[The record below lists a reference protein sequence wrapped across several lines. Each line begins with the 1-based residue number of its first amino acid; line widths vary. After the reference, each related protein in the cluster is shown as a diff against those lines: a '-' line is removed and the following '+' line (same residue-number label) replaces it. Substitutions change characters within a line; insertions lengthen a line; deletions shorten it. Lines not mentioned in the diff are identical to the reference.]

1 MALEYGTLG
10 ETSMKALALA
20 VGLLFILVNF
30 SLLRG
35 DDLQVDPDK
44 LPPPAAGTM
53 DFARDIKPILERSCL
68 RCHSDPRIVRN
79 QAPNKGGLNLE
90 SREAALQGG
99 ATGVVIIPG
108 KSATSPL
115 IHLVSGFPVGDV
127 RAMPPREGA
136 RLSKEEIGKLRAW
149 IDQGAVWA
157 K

>member
-1 MALEYGTLG
+1 
-10 ETSMKALALA
+10 MKAVA
-20 VGLLFILVNF
+20 VGVSLAFTLVSL

-35 DDLQVDPDK
+35 DDRKAGPDK

-53 DFARDIKPILERSCL
+53 NFAKDIKPILERSCI
-68 RCHSDPRIVRN
+68 RCHSDPKIPRN